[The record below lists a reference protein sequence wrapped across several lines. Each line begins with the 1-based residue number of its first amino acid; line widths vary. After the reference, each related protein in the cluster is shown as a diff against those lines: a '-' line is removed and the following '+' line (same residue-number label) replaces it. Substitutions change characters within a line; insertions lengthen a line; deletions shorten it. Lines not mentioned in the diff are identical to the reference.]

1 MIETQEGTGLEE
13 NSFLKFGKNIMS
25 KIGKQPV
32 IIPSGVTVSEKDGSL
47 EVKGKNGNLTVKML
61 KGVKVEIKD
70 NEIVFVPTVKDK
82 QTISNWGTVR
92 ALTAN
97 AVQGATEDFVK
108 ELVIEGVGFKAEVK
122 ATDLVLNVGFSHPVS
137 FAIPEGVKIVVSK
150 ELVTLS
156 GANKEVVG
164 ETAAKI
170 RGIKKPEPYKGKGI
184 RYKDEVIRR
193 KDGKK
198 ATASA

>member
-1 MIETQEGTGLEE
+1 M
-13 NSFLKFGKNIMS
+13 KFGKNIMS

-32 IIPSGVTVSEKDGSL
+32 TIPPGVTVSEKDGSL
-47 EVKGKNGNLTVKML
+47 EVKGKNGALTVKML
-61 KGVKVEIKD
+61 KGVKVAIKD
-70 NEIVFVPTVKDK
+70 NEIVFVPVIKDK
-82 QTISNWGTVR
+82 QTVSNWGTVR

-122 ATDLVLNVGFSHPVS
+122 ATNLVLNVGFSHPVS
-137 FAIPEGVKIVVSK
+137 FAIPEGIKIVVAK
-150 ELVTLS
+150 DLVTLS

-170 RGIKKPEPYKGKGI
+170 RRIKKPEPYKGKGI
-184 RYKDEVIRR
+184 RYKGEVIRR

-198 ATASA
+198 ATTSA

>member
-1 MIETQEGTGLEE
+1 
-13 NSFLKFGKNIMS
+13 MS

-32 IIPSGVTVSEKDGSL
+32 TIPEGVTVLEKDGSL
-47 EVKGKNGNLTVKML
+47 EVKGRNGTLTVKML
-61 KGVKVEIKD
+61 KGIKVDIKD

-82 QTISNWGTVR
+82 QTVSNWGTLR

-97 AVQGATEDFVK
+97 AVQGSMEDFIK
-108 ELVIEGVGFKAEVK
+108 QLIIEGVGFKAEVQEN
-122 ATDLVLNVGFSHPVS
+122 DLVLNVGFSHPVR
-137 FAIPEGVKIVVSK
+137 FAIPEGVKIVVAK

-170 RGIKKPEPYKGKGI
+170 RKIKKPEPYKGKGI

-193 KDGKK
+193 KDGKR
-198 ATASA
+198 ATTSA

>member
-1 MIETQEGTGLEE
+1 
-13 NSFLKFGKNIMS
+13 MS

-32 IIPSGVTVSEKDGSL
+32 IIPSGVTVSEKDGVL
-47 EVKGKNGNLTVKML
+47 EVKGKNGTLTVKML

-70 NEIVFVPTVKDK
+70 NEIVFVAAFKDK
-82 QTISNWGTVR
+82 QTVSNWGTVR

-97 AVQGATEDFVK
+97 AVQGATADFVK

-122 ATDLVLNVGFSHPVS
+122 ATNLVLNVGFSHPVS
-137 FAIPEGVKIVVSK
+137 FAIPEGVKIVVTK

-170 RGIKKPEPYKGKGI
+170 RRIKKPEPYKGKGI
-184 RYKDEVIRR
+184 RYKGEIIRR